1 MEIEFYDRIN
11 KEIIKVEVTPQVAHQ
26 FVMTKKQKEIDRAKR
41 KAAGVTFVSL
51 DAMIDNGHQ
60 FASDFDI
67 EKELERREF
76 ERKYLNSPEYKRFR
90 NSLRQEIAR
99 AMDKMSK
106 TEKQAMFLR
115 FWKEMSI
122 GQIAKTL
129 NIAKGTAQDYLQ
141 RGCQKIKKFLEKDI
155 KEQDELERDRKYLKR
170 KKNFFEN

>member
-1 MEIEFYDRIN
+1 MKIEYYDRITQEN
-11 KEIIKVEVTPQVAHQ
+11 IKIEVTPQVAHQ
-26 FVMTKKQKEIDRAKR
+26 LRMSKKQKEVDRAKR
-41 KAAGVTFVSL
+41 KAAGISFVSL
-51 DAMIDNGHQ
+51 DAMIENGHQ

-67 EKELERREF
+67 ERELERREF

-90 NSLRQEIAR
+90 NSLREEIAK

-106 TEKQAMFLR
+106 CEKQAMFLR

-141 RGCQKIKKFLEKDI
+141 RGCEKIKKFLEKDI
-155 KEQDELERDRKYLKR
+155 KEQDELERDKKYLRR
-170 KKNFFEN
+170 KKHYFDN

>member
-1 MEIEFYDRIN
+1 MEIEFYDTIN
-11 KEIIKVEVTPQVAHQ
+11 KQMIKVEVTPKVAHQ
-26 FVMTKKQKEIDRAKR
+26 LKMTKRQKEIDRAKR

-51 DAMIDNGHQ
+51 DAMIENGHQ

-67 EKELERREF
+67 EKELECREF

-129 NIAKGTAQDYLQ
+129 GIAKGTAQDYLQ

-155 KEQDELERDRKYLKR
+155 KEQDELERDRKYQKR